1 MGGAAGAGRGS
12 VCAEWGVGVQGI
24 IYVLSNPA
32 MPGLVKIG
40 KTTQDDPQVRLDQ
53 LYNTSV
59 PVPFTCEIAVKVADV
74 TQCESVLHQAFVQ
87 SRVNPR
93 REFFNLEAEDVIPL
107 LSYLGEEDVT
117 PSVKPEGDAADPIDV
132 QSGENLRRQRRP
144 NMDFHKMGIIDGSE
158 LRLYDPSGERSGIAV
173 VVGPR
178 RVSVDGEEMTISAAT
193 KRFLGADHTPRPG
206 YSWTYQG
213 RLLRGIYN
221 ETYDD

>member
-1 MGGAAGAGRGS
+1 M
-12 VCAEWGVGVQGI
+12 QGI

-59 PVPFTCEIAVKVADV
+59 PVPFTCEIAVRVTDV
-74 TQCESVLHQAFVQ
+74 GQCESVLHQAFVQ

-93 REFFNLEAEDVIPL
+93 REFFNLEAEDIIPL

-117 PSVKPEGDAADPIDV
+117 PSVKPEGDAADPVDMRA
-132 QSGENLRRQRRP
+132 GENLRRQRRP
-144 NMDFHKMGIIDGSE
+144 NMDFHEMGILDGSE
-158 LRLYDPSGERSGIAV
+158 LRLYDPSGERSGIAI

-178 RVSVDGEEMTISAAT
+178 RVSVDGEEMTITAAT
-193 KRFLGADHTPRPG
+193 RKFFDVDYAKPPG

-213 RLLRGIYN
+213 RLLRDIYN